1 MRLIRFGSFGAEKPG
16 LLLADGTR
24 VDASAA
30 VRDYDEAFFAG
41 EGMARLRAWLA
52 SGKADEA
59 PRVDARA
66 RLGAP
71 VARPSKIVCI
81 GLNYH
86 KHAKESNM
94 AAPEEPVLFM
104 KASSSLSG
112 PFDPIVLPRGSKKTD
127 WEIELAVVVGRRA
140 KYVAE
145 DEALDYVA
153 GYSIINDVSERA
165 YQIERGGQ
173 WVKGKSCDTFSP
185 MGPALVTPDEI
196 PDVQNLDMRLT
207 LNGEKRQDSST
218 RDMIFP
224 VSFLVSYVSRFMT
237 LLPGDILSTGT
248 PEGVGLGMK
257 PPKYLRPGHVVH
269 LEIERLGSIRQDVAP
284 PWAPVGR
291 PWRPEAARVETRQ

>member
-1 MRLIRFGSFGAEKPG
+1 MRLIRFGPLGAEKPG

-41 EGMARLRAWLA
+41 EGVARLQAWLA
-52 SGKADEA
+52 SGKAAGA
-59 PRVDARA
+59 PRVDARE

-71 VARPSKIVCI
+71 VARPGKILCI

-104 KASSSLSG
+104 KATSSLSG

-127 WEIELAVVVGRRA
+127 WEIELAAVVGRRA

-153 GYSIINDVSERA
+153 GYSIMNDVSERA

-224 VSFLVSYVSRFMT
+224 VSFLVSYASRFMT

>member
-59 PRVDARA
+59 PHVDARA

-127 WEIELAVVVGRRA
+127 WEIELAAVVGRRA

>member
-1 MRLIRFGSFGAEKPG
+1 MRLIRFGPLGAEKPG

-52 SGKADEA
+52 SGKAAEA

-104 KASSSLSG
+104 KASSSLGG

-127 WEIELAVVVGRRA
+127 WEIELAAVVGRRA

-153 GYSIINDVSERA
+153 GYSIMNDVSERA

-218 RDMIFP
+218 GDMIFP

-269 LEIERLGSIRQDVAP
+269 LEIERLGAIRQDVAP

>member
-127 WEIELAVVVGRRA
+127 WEIELAAVVGRRA

-153 GYSIINDVSERA
+153 GYSIMNDVSERA

-269 LEIERLGSIRQDVAP
+269 LEIERLGAIRQDVAP